1 MKTEPMEKNLQT
13 AIALRKA
20 GEYEKSRELLEDLIN
35 HAELKARALLNIA
48 WSWDNQGAE
57 DKAEIY
63 YQAALEAGLEG
74 EDKFEALFGLAC
86 TYRCL
91 GKYTSAKARFTEIR
105 AAWPEATEIIPFY
118 ALCLHNL
125 GESDK
130 AMSVMLELVARHPPT
145 ENIRRYQKALHYYA
159 RNLTGA

>member
-57 DKAEIY
+57 EK
-63 YQAALEAGLEG
+63 
-74 EDKFEALFGLAC
+74 
-86 TYRCL
+86 R
-91 GKYTSAKARFTEIR
+91 KY
-105 AAWPEATEIIPFY
+105 IIKP
-118 ALCLHNL
+118 L
-125 GESDK
+125 
-130 AMSVMLELVARHPPT
+130 
-145 ENIRRYQKALHYYA
+145 
-159 RNLTGA
+159 